1 MNLKK
6 VFNILQKISPRLT
19 AKIAFNFISK
29 PKNGR
34 LRDFEKAILEI
45 ATESNLQFKKFNI
58 KTYRWGSGN
67 KKALLIHG
75 WGGRASNFGAIIPEL
90 TKEGYTVVS
99 FDGPC
104 HGASTK
110 KKTSFFEISDLVK
123 LFLQK
128 DKYDL
133 IITHS
138 MGSAFALL
146 AMSNLK
152 YKVNQLII
160 LTTPNR
166 FLEFIGAAALH
177 FGLTPKTIKLLVNK
191 VRKTSGYEPMTLK
204 TSRFIKDIEMQF
216 VTFIHDKAD
225 KVISINTSKKVSASV
240 KHSNF
245 IEIEGTGHFKM
256 LWSKKVIDII
266 KKQVLNYNTQK
277 VKLIDNN

>member
-1 MNLKK
+1 MNIKK
-6 VFNILQKISPRLT
+6 VFSVLQKTSPRL
-19 AKIAFNFISK
+19 AARIAFNFISK
-29 PKNGR
+29 PKNGK
-34 LRDFEKAILEI
+34 LRGFEKSIIEI
-45 ATESNLQFKKFNI
+45 ATQSSIRFKKFTI
-58 KTYRWGSGN
+58 KTYSWGNGN

-75 WGGRASNFGAIIPEL
+75 WGGRASNFGAIIPNL
-90 TKEGYTVVS
+90 TKNGYQVTS

-104 HGASTK
+104 HGDSTK
-110 KKTSFFEISDLVK
+110 RKTSFFEISDLVK

-128 DKYDL
+128 EQYDL

-177 FGLTPKTIKLLVNK
+177 FGLTPKTTKLLINK
-191 VRKTSGYEPMTLK
+191 VRKNSGYEPMTLK
-204 TSRFIKDIEMQF
+204 TSRFIKDIEMQL

-225 KVISINTSKKVSASV
+225 KIISINTSKKVSDSI

-245 IEIEGTGHFKM
+245 IEIEGTGHFRM
-256 LWSKKVIDII
+256 LWSKKVIEII
-266 KKQVLNYNTQK
+266 EKQIIVN
-277 VKLIDNN
+277 D